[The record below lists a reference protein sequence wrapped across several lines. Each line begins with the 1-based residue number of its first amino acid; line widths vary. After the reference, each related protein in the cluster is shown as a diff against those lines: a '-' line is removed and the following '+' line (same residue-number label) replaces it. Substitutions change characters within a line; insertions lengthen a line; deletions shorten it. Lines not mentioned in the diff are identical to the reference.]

1 MLRGQKLL
9 GSSGAFGT
17 SRLRSLAQR
26 SAPED
31 VPLDRFG
38 LTKKIPP
45 SVYRDNYFKHRQL
58 IKLYPRVAPFVP
70 EDAFV
75 APCATLVGKVELWP
89 RSSVWYN
96 CVIASDR
103 QNGLI
108 RIGGDTNIQDGT
120 VIVEASEP
128 VGPDHDGSTIIGS
141 RVTVGHRCY
150 LRGCT
155 IEPLC
160 LVGMGSVLM
169 EGSYMETLSILGA
182 GSVLRPGQRV
192 PTHQLWLGNP
202 ARYVRDLTEEEIEGI
217 AKSAD
222 KYVIIAD
229 KHRDEF
235 QLPNYVWKDA
245 EDQGI
250 EVHLSLYL
258 SLVSFSAFFSF
269 IRLSCV
275 LLFSFL
281 ILSLLRSFSLSLSHS
296 LNNPKNTLKVGYK
309 LDIDQSVAT
318 AHFEEQEV
326 VYTEQYQWA
335 GKKFGGT
342 FDSQLTETHL
352 NALQEFE
359 RQKKLEAGLLPEDE
373 KKETSRT

>member
-1 MLRGQKLL
+1 
-9 GSSGAFGT
+9 
-17 SRLRSLAQR
+17 
-26 SAPED
+26 
-31 VPLDRFG
+31 
-38 LTKKIPP
+38 
-45 SVYRDNYFKHRQL
+45 
-58 IKLYPRVAPFVP
+58 LYPRVAPFVP

-103 QNGLI
+103 PNGLI

-250 EVHLSLYL
+250 EV
-258 SLVSFSAFFSF
+258 
-269 IRLSCV
+269 
-275 LLFSFL
+275 
-281 ILSLLRSFSLSLSHS
+281 
-296 LNNPKNTLKVGYK
+296 GYK
-309 LDIDQSVAT
+309 LDIDQSIAT
-318 AHFEEQEV
+318 AHFEEKEV

-342 FDSQLTETHL
+342 FDSKLTETHL

-359 RQKKLEAGLLPEDE
+359 RRKKLEAGLLPEDE